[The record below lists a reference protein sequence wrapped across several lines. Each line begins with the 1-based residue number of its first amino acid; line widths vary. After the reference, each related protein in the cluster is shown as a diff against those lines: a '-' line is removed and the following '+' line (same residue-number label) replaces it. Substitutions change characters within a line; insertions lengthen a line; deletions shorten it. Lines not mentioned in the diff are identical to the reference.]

1 MSNLEAS
8 SQSLDRCKKVFS
20 DMCVVGRYHLDE
32 GGSQNYIK
40 KDCTCVID

>member
-20 DMCVVGRYHLDE
+20 DMRVVGKYISSDE

-40 KDCTCVID
+40 NDCVID